1 MMPGRKSV
9 TSTVTAALLA
19 VAVLAGGPFLVAAIL
34 AGGRSLIG
42 VAQPSAARLD
52 APGVTGLVDRPV
64 RLVRRGHRPAQQ
76 DSAAKGERPRPPF
89 VLALASRFA
98 PSVDAT
104 PVHAAWGV
112 RVALLNLPPPSALA

>member
-76 DSAAKGERPRPPF
+76 DSAAKGERPRVPV
-89 VLALASRFA
+89 VLALTPLAA

-104 PVHAAWGV
+104 PVHAACGV
-112 RVALLNLPPPSALA
+112 RVALLNLPPPSTLA